1 MTAPPN
7 ADAPTDDK
15 PDATEVQTEHE
26 SAILALLAGVV
37 FIAVVNGTMI
47 NVALPYIG
55 ADFEVT
61 EGVYGWV
68 VTGYVVSFGVFNAID
83 GRLADIVGIRRLYLI
98 AIGVLG
104 VASAVIALSPT
115 IGMIIAVRI
124 LQGAGAA
131 GLPVMGATI
140 ITKTFPAHERGQAM
154 GVILS
159 TVGFA
164 ASLGPFLGGLIVQY
178 IHWRAVFGLVA
189 LVVLAIPVA
198 VRLLPKS
205 LDDVEG
211 RSFDLVGAVLMGA
224 GVALLIYGFNVVEDS
239 GFGVWFL
246 GTTGA
251 GVVLLAAFAWWINR
265 ADEPFAP
272 PSLFKNLRYVSTLVQ
287 AFAANGTR
295 FGTIVLIPIFLK
307 EVNELAPLWTGVV
320 LFPGA
325 LAIGFLSRPAGSL
338 ADRVGPRLPVAGGTA
353 ILLVGNLVTM
363 FFAGGNI
370 YGVTAGMTLVGLGYA
385 FVQTPLLSTASQVL
399 PQKDASGGLGIF
411 MMILFVG
418 GASGVALAVTAAELQ
433 APGTGSWLGLPVA
446 SPRYSNAAL
455 TLAILGL
462 LGVALVPALPNET
475 PEH

>member
-1 MTAPPN
+1 MSDTS
-7 ADAPTDDK
+7 TDN
-15 PDATEVQTEHE
+15 PARVLT
-26 SAILALLAGVV
+26 LLAAVV
-37 FIAVVNGTMI
+37 FVAVVNGTMI

-55 ADFEVT
+55 DDFGVS
-61 EGVYGWV
+61 EGVYGWI

-83 GRLADIVGIRRLYLI
+83 GRLADIVGTKRLYVL

-104 VASAVIALSPT
+104 IASLAIAASPS
-115 IGMIIAVRI
+115 IELIIAIRI

-140 ITKTFPAHERGQAM
+140 ISRLFPPAERGSAM

-178 IHWRAVFGLVA
+178 VHWRAVFGLVA
-189 LVVLAIPVA
+189 LVVIAIPFA
-198 VRLLPKS
+198 LRLLPEK
-205 LDDVEG
+205 LNEVNG
-211 RSFDLVGAVLMGA
+211 RHFDLVGAILLGS
-224 GVALLIYGFNVVEDS
+224 GIALLIYGFNVVENS
-239 GFGVWFL
+239 GFGRWFL
-246 GTTGA
+246 GTVGTGT
-251 GVVLLAAFAWWINR
+251 LLLFIFAWWIQR
-265 ADEPFAP
+265 AEEPFVP
-272 PSLFKNLRYVSTLVQ
+272 PSTFRNSRYVSTLVQ

-307 EVNELAPLWTGVV
+307 EVNDLAPIWAGVV

-325 LAIGFLSRPAGSL
+325 LAIGFLSRRAGVL
-338 ADRVGPRLPVAGGTA
+338 ADRVGPRWPVAGGTA
-353 ILLVGNLVTM
+353 VLLVGNLITM
-363 FFAGGNI
+363 FYAGGSI

-399 PQKDASGGLGIF
+399 PDRDTSGGLGIF

-418 GASGVALAVTAAELQ
+418 GASGVALAVTVAELQ
-433 APGTGSWLGLPVA
+433 PVGVASWLNLPVA

-455 TLAILGL
+455 SLATLGL
-462 LGVALVPALPNET
+462 VGVGLVPMLPDEPP
-475 PEH
+475 PEE